1 MWLCSPQPII
11 TINNAHIK
19 PISIYE
25 TYKYLGILID
35 PIDNR
40 NNNIVNN
47 IAAELIYISKA
58 LLKPQQRMHLLK
70 YHLIPSFLHQM
81 VFTCITQ
88 SSLKSI
94 YMHFRTFVKRWM
106 RLPKDT
112 NLAVFHAPASVGG
125 LSLPRLYLSILVLRL
140 NIIKS
145 IKSNDDPLINSMLC
159 NIITKWCQPR
169 FYENELFTSNISIR
183 IFHINKL
190 FNSAGG
196 RGLRFGGCT
205 KYINRWIE
213 YTNILMSGRG
223 YIDSFKLD
231 TIYYTLSIGL
241 NLCF

>member
-1 MWLCSPQPII
+1 
-11 TINNAHIK
+11 
-19 PISIYE
+19 
-25 TYKYLGILID
+25 
-35 PIDNR
+35 
-40 NNNIVNN
+40 
-47 IAAELIYISKA
+47 
-58 LLKPQQRMHLLK
+58 
-70 YHLIPSFLHQM
+70 
-81 VFTCITQ
+81 
-88 SSLKSI
+88 
-94 YMHFRTFVKRWM
+94 MHFRTFVKRWM
-106 RLPKDT
+106 CLPKDT

-125 LSLPRLYLSILVLRL
+125 LSLPRLYLSIPVLRL

-145 IKSNDDPLINSMLC
+145 IKSNDDPLITSMLC
-159 NIITKWCQPR
+159 SIITKWCQPR

-190 FNSAGG
+190 FNSADG

-213 YTNILMSGRG
+213 YTNRLMSGRG